1 MDDVLVTSMDI
12 PPASHEMWLSDA
24 EGWVTHRDLREDN
37 SKRRAYQLS
46 DQKIGSLSVNPTN
59 PAFILTSSNNRTL
72 KYAVF
77 FIFFELNAECGC
89 VQGLGRTETP
99 KGSGASIVVFF
110 FHCRMISVLTAS
122 GQAQRNGVLE
132 FDLQE
137 VGLLDKLKWGNS
149 ATTLRAD
156 CKHDKAVTSA
166 SWDPRGRSIV
176 STCYD
181 DALRCM

>member
-1 MDDVLVTSMDI
+1 MGH
-12 PPASHEMWLSDA
+12 ASRSTRGQFET
-24 EGWVTHRDLREDN
+24 E
-37 SKRRAYQLS
+37 
-46 DQKIGSLSVNPTN
+46 SLSAVGSEDRL
-59 PAFILTSSNNRTL
+59 FERKSNKPSVHSDVVEQPNAKVRRL
-72 KYAVF
+72 